1 MFLIELTKPLDEINH
16 LMKAH
21 VQFLKSGFRAGV
33 FIAAGRQQPRV
44 GGIILACA
52 CGRAKLDALM
62 AVDPFVESGAASYRM
77 VEFRSSLHHA
87 DFSVFAD
94 PGTRPVGK
102 KSD

>member
-1 MFLIELTKPLDEINH
+1 
-16 LMKAH
+16 MKAH
-21 VQFLKSGFRAGV
+21 VQFLESGFQAGV

-52 CGRAKLDALM
+52 CGRANLDALM

-87 DFSVFAD
+87 DFKACS
-94 PGTRPVGK
+94 PTRVHVRLVRKVIDSLTTGR
-102 KSD
+102 